1 MSALFSAGAFR
12 AIEMTAA
19 DVPALQRFFEANPG
33 YHVAVNGEA
42 PGPGEAQKE
51 FDLTPPAGWPF
62 EKRWLLKLV
71 DKDGAMIG
79 IVDLISN
86 LFVTGVWHVGLFM
99 VATSLHGSGTARAL
113 YNALEAWMRERGAR
127 WLRLGVVIGNSRAE
141 RFWEKT
147 GYQDV
152 RKRYSNTEFD
162 EAIDFLRQWATLRPG
177 IVQEQVAMFRG
188 SGDLDSK
195 SER

>member
-1 MSALFSAGAFR
+1 VSALFSAGAFR

-42 PGPGEAQKE
+42 PGSGAAQQE
-51 FDLTPPAGWPF
+51 FDQQPPAGWPF

-71 DKDGAMIG
+71 DGHGAMIG

-86 LFVTGVWHVGLFM
+86 LFAAGVWHVGLFM
-99 VATSLHGSGTARAL
+99 IATSLHGGGAARAL
-113 YNALEAWMRERGAR
+113 YDALEAWMRERGAR

-141 RFWEKT
+141 RFWEKA

-152 RKRYSNTEFD
+152 RKREGVEMGKRVN
-162 EAIDFLRQWATLRPG
+162 ALRVMAKPLGEPDWAAYLASVPRDRP
-177 IVQEQVAMFRG
+177 E
-188 SGDLDSK
+188 SP
-195 SER
+195 

>member
-19 DVPALQRFFEANPG
+19 DVQALQCFFEANPG

-51 FDLTPPAGWPF
+51 FDSGPPAGWPF
-62 EKRWLLKLV
+62 EKRWLLKVV
-71 DKDGAMIG
+71 DADGATVG

-86 LFVTGVWHVGLFM
+86 LFVAGVWHVGLFM
-99 VATSLHGSGTARAL
+99 IATSLHGSGTARAL
-113 YNALEAWMRERGAR
+113 YDALENWMRAGGAR

-141 RFWEKT
+141 RFWEKA

-152 RKRYSNTEFD
+152 RKREGVEMGKRIN
-162 EAIDFLRQWATLRPG
+162 TLRVMAKPLAEADWAAYLAS
-177 IVQEQVAMFRG
+177 VPRDRPETP
-188 SGDLDSK
+188 
-195 SER
+195 